1 MKRAE
6 NLNGRI
12 AEPEAENLHA
22 DMFKGTQ
29 IGSRGSDVGYSRL

>member
-12 AEPEAENLHA
+12 AEPEKSGLFMQIVNAVDILHK
-22 DMFKGTQ
+22 M
-29 IGSRGSDVGYSRL
+29 YSLTPC